1 MNSDTATPLIYRDFS
16 KGVNPM
22 DIVTVFIKVVR
33 EQQRQIQE
41 QRKTD
46 EQQQGW
52 IKRLTQERE
61 NMVRQ
66 QRDIV
71 FAQEGKVA
79 RLEWLLAQKGN

>member
-1 MNSDTATPLIYRDFS
+1 
-16 KGVNPM
+16 M

-71 FAQEGKVA
+71 FAQEGKIA